1 MARTRA
7 ARRWYVV
14 QTNIKCEERAAR
26 SLRSSGFRVY
36 LPKMKKTIIH
46 HRTKKPIDRYF
57 KLFNRYLFVSV
68 EPENT
73 NWFSLRRCD
82 GVETVLGIDIDGRPC
97 EISREV
103 VRRFMLAQRKGQ
115 FNVLSPHSRKLASQ
129 KRFPLGSRISLREDH
144 PFGGF
149 YGNVIDVKG
158 RGIIKATMEV
168 FGRLV
173 PVEIKP
179 EDVEHVYVDNPKAAA

>member
-82 GVETVLGIDIDGRPC
+82 GVETVLGIDIDGKPC

-115 FNVLSPHSRKLASQ
+115 FNVLSPHSRKMASLR
-129 KRFPLGSRISLREDH
+129 RFPAGALISLREEH

-149 YGNVIDVKG
+149 YGNVTDVKG
-158 RGIIKATMEV
+158 KGIIKATMEV

-173 PVEIKP
+173 PVEIRP
-179 EDVEHVYVDNPKAAA
+179 EDVEAVFVDNHSQAA